1 MYTLERIFELVKKKK
16 IQQKDLATNIGVRPS
31 TLSDWKKQRIKPSVD
46 DIIKIAQYFNVST
59 DYILGL
65 TDIPCNTLSQS
76 QTELTENER
85 EILRILN
92 TIPDKRQQIK
102 FIGRIEQE
110 AKEYAASKDIVK
122 QFKEIGDAQLAAL
135 GSSAQTVETP
145 NPDLVNDSIE
155 NLKNT

>member
-1 MYTLERIFELVKKKK
+1 MFLDRVLQLIKEKGISKNKFL
-16 IQQKDLATNIGVRPS
+16 KDINLSKNSIDNWEKRGNIPPGDV
-31 TLSDWKKQRIKPSVD
+31 IA
-46 DIIKIAQYFNVST
+46 KIAQYFNVST